1 MFRRFVRLSL
11 ALPAAVLLLA
21 GAWGCGSSGGG
32 HRVSSASDVTAT
44 SATSTNVSSQPPA
57 SPVAKEVVARF
68 ESTPIVTRGQVDQW
82 MKTVAGGSY
91 YELSRKHTIPEGL
104 VSDPPNYPRCVS
116 QLEATAA
123 AAARK
128 LYNVPTTHLLKKCQ
142 EMYPALRHA
151 AMELLLAIQFV
162 IDLARYMKIGATDEE
177 VLAAYKKSNA
187 PLYPTPAALA
197 ASQAAR
203 KVTTSEELMLMR
215 KDVLANK
222 ILARLKKPGTK
233 PNVLLGAEAALA
245 AKTDCRPGY
254 VVEHCK
260 QFHNAPPHVPSG
272 AVLMEQVA
280 AIATGRCTNLPACG
294 KP

>member
-1 MFRRFVRLSL
+1 MVRAFGRSSL
-11 ALPAAVLLLA
+11 AVAVAALLIA
-21 GAWGCGSSGGG
+21 VAVGCGSGGG
-32 HRVSSASDVTAT
+32 HHAGSASG
-44 SATSTNVSSQPPA
+44 SAALAANTNASAQSPA
-57 SPVAKEVVARF
+57 AAEPVAQEVVARF
-68 ESTPIVTRGQVDQW
+68 DGTPIVTRGEVNQW

-123 AAARK
+123 AAPSK

-142 EMYPALRHA
+142 EMYRALRYS
-151 AMELLLAIQFV
+151 AMELLIAIQFV
-162 IDLARYMKIGATDEE
+162 IDLAKYMQIGTTDKE
-177 VLAAYKKSNA
+177 VLAAYNKSNA

-203 KVTTSEELMLMR
+203 KVTTSEELLLMK

-233 PNVLLGAEAALA
+233 PSVLIDAEAVLA

-260 QFHNAPPHVPSG
+260 QFHNPPPHVPSG